1 MRPVPTSIAAKV
13 ARAAELFAERGV
25 EQTKI
30 DDIAEVTGVPKTTL
44 YYYFV
49 GKDEILVFLQRDL
62 IVEVA
67 DAVSIAVE
75 SDGTAADRLRE
86 VVRAQLRVMAERPAV
101 WRAFVAN
108 LGRAIQLPELV
119 EVLDTAYYAPVR
131 DLLHQGV
138 ADGSLR
144 PMDDA
149 TTVAMAVF
157 GAATLAGLRHVL
169 AGEPLDVDRIADH
182 VSAIVIGGMG
192 AS

>member
-131 DLLHQGV
+131 ELLHQGV